1 MRFIAAPVI
10 TTSISVDYT
19 SAAVDITHMQGYC
32 WTVNWTDSGSL
43 AGSFKIQ
50 VSPNAY
56 VTIHDA
62 PRNAN
67 GIAQENP
74 LAVWVDLPDSA
85 KAVTLSATYM
95 WNVDAPYYTGTRL
108 VYTASAG
115 AGSTDIYFTAR
126 GVL

>member
-1 MRFIAAPVI
+1 MRFIKAAPLVQSLATSV
-10 TTSISVDYT
+10 TTP
-19 SAAVDITHMQGYC
+19 AVDITHMDGYC
-32 WTVNWTDSGSL
+32 WTVSWTDSGSL
-43 AGSFKIQ
+43 AGSYKVQ

-56 VTIHDA
+56 VVDP
-62 PRNAN
+62 PRNAS
-67 GIAQENP
+67 GVAAENP

-85 KAVTLSATYM
+85 KAVTGSSAFM

-115 AGSTDIYFTAR
+115 AGSATVYLTAR